1 MINKFNEI
9 VKVLKK
15 NSNFLI
21 TSHINLDG
29 DAIGSELAF
38 HFILKKLNKKSIILN
53 QDRLPEIYGFLPE
66 SDKIHNLEDNNIK
79 KNNFD
84 VGIVLDCSNIK
95 RAGEISNILEN
106 TNTIINIDHH
116 SSNENYGNL
125 NYIDCSTSSVGEIIY
140 ELIKF
145 INSDLLD
152 EKISTCL
159 FAAIITDTGSFRY
172 SNVSS
177 KTFRIVSDLTL
188 TGMKPHLIAKN
199 IYNKKTYPGLK
210 LLGKALLTLKMD
222 DSNYVSWLSI
232 TRKMLDETK
241 ADDEETE
248 GIIDVSTTLKNTE
261 ISILFRETKDD
272 KIKVSFRSKGNFNV
286 SKFADKFKGGGHP
299 NSAGCLC
306 SGKLEEVKENILSE
320 LFKEI
325 SSLKDKMRKNL
336 LIKNKLFL
344 I

>member
-1 MINKFNEI
+1 MIKYFNEI
-9 VKVLKK
+9 VKVLEK
-15 NSNFLI
+15 NNNFLI

-29 DAIGSELAF
+29 DAIGSELALY
-38 HFILKKLNKKSIILN
+38 FILKKLNKKSIIIN
-53 QDRLPEIYGFLPE
+53 QDKLPEIYGFLPE
-66 SDKIHNLEDNNIK
+66 SDKIYNLEDNNFN

-84 VGIVLDCSNIK
+84 VGIVLDCGNIK

-125 NYIDCSTSSVGEIIY
+125 NYIDCSASSVGEIIY

-145 INSDLLD
+145 VNLDLLD
-152 EKISTCL
+152 KKISACL
-159 FAAIITDTGSFRY
+159 FTAIITDTGSFRY

-177 KTFRIVSDLTL
+177 KTFRIVSELTL
-188 TGMKPHLIAKN
+188 TGMKPYLIANN
-199 IYNKKTYPGLK
+199 IYNKNTYAGLK
-210 LLGKALLTLKMD
+210 LLGEALLTLKTN

-232 TRKMLDETK
+232 TRKMLDEIK
-241 ADDEETE
+241 ADDEEIE

-306 SGKLEEVKENILSE
+306 SGKLEEVRGKILSE

-325 SSLKDKMRKNL
+325 EFL
-336 LIKNKLFL
+336 KNKNK
-344 I
+344 